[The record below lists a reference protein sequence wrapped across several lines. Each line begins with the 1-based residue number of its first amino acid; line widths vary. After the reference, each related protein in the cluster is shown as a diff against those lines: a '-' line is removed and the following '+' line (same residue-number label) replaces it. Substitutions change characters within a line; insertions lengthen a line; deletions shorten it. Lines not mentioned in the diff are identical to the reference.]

1 MKNLISITEKD
12 QRLLLDALNKST
24 MPSHNRQKLED
35 ELKNAKIYK
44 ESELPVDVICLNSEI
59 ELLEVDNEK
68 KMKIKLVLPNEAD
81 MKTQKVSVLA
91 PIGIALIG
99 YRKGDMVDWEM
110 PNGLKKFQILDVA
123 N

>member
-1 MKNLISITEKD
+1 
-12 QRLLLDALNKST
+12 